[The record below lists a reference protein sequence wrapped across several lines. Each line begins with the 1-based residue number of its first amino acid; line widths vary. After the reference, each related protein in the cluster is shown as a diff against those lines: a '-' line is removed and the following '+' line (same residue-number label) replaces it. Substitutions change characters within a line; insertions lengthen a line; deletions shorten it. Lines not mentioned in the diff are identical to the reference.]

1 MKTIRFLPL
10 TASLLLATALT
21 LSCSSDSNEG
31 GSGGGNNGGGG
42 GNDSNVNGG
51 GNTMYTLTVSVSPS
65 GAGTVSPAQASY
77 ASGTQATVT
86 ATPVSGY
93 TFSRWSGASTST
105 SNPLSI
111 NMNGDKTLTAVFEQ
125 VANSVIITLKY
136 WESKETDGIFGS
148 KLLDPRI
155 SFKVISIQGGKTVST
170 NKTGYLLDKDDLGQT
185 WSGSSKSSPVP
196 FITSADEVRIEAFV
210 EEKDVLVNDDI
221 SPGYYSVFKP
231 PFSIR
236 SGTATLDYGSGK
248 SKVSY
253 DYEFVW
259 R

>member
-1 MKTIRFLPL
+1 MNKTKLILWA
-10 TASLLLATALT
+10 ASLVLAIALT
-21 LSCSSDSNEG
+21 ISCSTESNGDDGSNGDSG
-31 GSGGGNNGGGG
+31 
-42 GNDSNVNGG
+42 SNVNGG
-51 GNTMYTLTVSVSPS
+51 NTTMYTLTVNASPS
-65 GAGTVSPAQASY
+65 SAGTVSPAQASY
-77 ASGTQATVT
+77 ASGTQATIT

-93 TFSRWSGASTST
+93 AFSRWSGASTST

-111 NMNGDKTLTAVFEQ
+111 TMNGDKSLTAVFEQ
-125 VANSVIITLKY
+125 TANAVIITLRY

-155 SFKVISIQGGKTVST
+155 SFIVTSRQGGKTAST

-210 EEKDVLVNDDI
+210 EEKDVLSNDDI
-221 SPGYYSVFKP
+221 SPGYYVVFYP
-231 PFSIR
+231 PFRIS
-236 SGTATLDYGSGK
+236 SGTETLDYGNGK
-248 SKVSY
+248 SKVRF